1 MSPRFSNLGAVACVA
16 LSLVSTSLAAAG
28 DLRSKPLLR
37 FEFGEY
43 LPSEPSWEAG
53 GISCMSGE
61 RIVWNRGFR
70 FIRPVDCNGGTFS
83 YLGRYHGGSY
93 EIFVNSLSG
102 RIIGVGPA

>member
-1 MSPRFSNLGAVACVA
+1 MSPRSSTLGAVACVA
-16 LSLVSTSLAAAG
+16 LSLLSTSLAAAG
-28 DLRSKPLLR
+28 DLGSKPFLR

-70 FIRPVDCNGGTFS
+70 LIRPVDCNGETFS